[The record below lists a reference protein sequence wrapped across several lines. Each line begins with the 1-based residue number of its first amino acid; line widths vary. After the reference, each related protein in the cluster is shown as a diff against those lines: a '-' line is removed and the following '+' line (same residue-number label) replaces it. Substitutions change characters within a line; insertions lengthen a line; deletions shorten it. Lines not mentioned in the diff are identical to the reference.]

1 MKTRAIP
8 PFAMAA
14 YLMAVS
20 LATSDAYAQFQ
31 ARTFRAAST
40 STSQHSVADGYR
52 AMNACLREKSD
63 GKLHVQVFWDGA
75 LGSDLGTVQSLRTG
89 TIDMVVTS
97 TTPLV
102 SFVPVL
108 GVFDMPFLFNTAK
121 EADQLL
127 DGQVGDWFARQLPEK
142 GLIVLAWWENGFRH
156 ITNSKHPITRLEDFA
171 DLKMRVMQSSIYL
184 DTFKTLGSNAVPM
197 AYTEVYSALE
207 TGTVDGQE
215 NPLMLIDDMKFYEV
229 QKYLTLSRHS
239 YSFMPALF
247 AKKTWDNLSTPE
259 QTALQQCALAG
270 RNAQRQANRIQEA
283 RGIDTLRAKG
293 LAINELA
300 PTETA
305 RIRQQTQVIYDRYA
319 QSIGSKVFTL
329 VTDELKRIRER

>member
-1 MKTRAIP
+1 MKTTSLSAHLIL
-8 PFAMAA
+8 AACLGMA
-14 YLMAVS
+14 
-20 LATSDAYAQFQ
+20 TTNTHAQFQ
-31 ARTFRAAST
+31 KRTLRAAST
-40 STSQHSVADGYR
+40 GTSQHSVADGYR
-52 AMNACLREKSD
+52 AMNACLQEKSN
-63 GKLHVQVFWDGA
+63 GNLLVQVFWDGA
-75 LGSDLGTVQSLRTG
+75 LGTDLGTVQSMRTG

-108 GVFDMPFLFNTAK
+108 GVFDMPFLFNTAE

-127 DGQVGDWFARQLPEK
+127 DGKVGNWFANQLPDK
-142 GLIVLAWWENGFRH
+142 GLVVLAWWENGFRH

-171 DLKMRVMQSSIYL
+171 DVKMRVMQSTIYL

-207 TGTVDGQE
+207 TRTVDGQE

-247 AKKTWDNLSTPE
+247 AKKTWDRLSGQE
-259 QTALQQCALAG
+259 QTALRQCAMAG
-270 RNAQRQANRIQEA
+270 RDAQRQANRIQETQ
-283 RGIDTLRAKG
+283 GIATMRAHG
-293 LAINELA
+293 MVINDLTPA
-300 PTETA
+300 ETA
-305 RIRQQTQVIYDRYA
+305 RIRESTQAIYDRYA
-319 QSIGSKVFTL
+319 KVIGEEIFAM
-329 VTDELKRIRER
+329 VTNELTRIRGQ